1 MVLELMYAL
10 YATPRDGP
18 NFLAYQGASLW
29 QQLNAQCSMLGASTP
44 WLHRTIFRVQPLRD
58 IPSPWLTN
66 AAASSPRRTSY
77 PSARLERPRRLRT
90 ATIRLPDPP
99 DPGQRRLRPQHQAMP
114 QKRKRP
120 DEPAA
125 QPEPQASSS
134 ASSSTRRATRQTPVH
149 PPPVPAAALLPPTL
163 PATHKMAA
171 PVPAVTAVPLP
182 QIPLTDPQKRSAR
195 NGPRPPGAKPSP
207 LPSLAT
213 AAPRSPIPPPLSPG
227 SVKVAAS
234 MPPRRGVTAAE
245 MSTSVSAKDRRR
257 PSDLVAPEIT
267 YHVPQANQQGRQSS
281 LVRPHGPSAPPPR
294 IDKIGAAPMVVTP
307 VLPPKPPTLPV
318 SDRPPPRTDRNIDKV
333 VLGNLCF
340 RTWYPS
346 YYGKE
351 VLGAASG
358 NAKGGSKDGLIE
370 AVGKVP
376 SKKEKDNLPM
386 LERLYVCPSCFK
398 YAKELVA
405 WWGHVKLCQQQAH
418 VPGKKVYI
426 HPKGRRTVYVAQDGS
441 RGPGQKKR
449 RGEGSLRYIEEVVQD
464 EGEWSLWE
472 VDGEQDVLFCQNL
485 SLFAKLFLDNK
496 SVFFDVTGFNYFL
509 LVYTPPTVAASSGV
523 VAPPVTPQITGF
535 FSKEKMSWDNNNLAC
550 ILMFPPWQ
558 RKGLGA
564 LLMGASYEIS
574 RREGIMG
581 GPEKPISDLGKKGYQ
596 RFWAGEIARWLLG
609 LDVSRAGLENSQETL
624 VDVEDCSQATWITPE
639 DCLGVL
645 RDMGIVEDAGV
656 GPGKPEP
663 LEDQKLQLSE
673 EENKKKPAAGEEEA
687 KINSKGASAEAEDEK
702 QKVMPAVQEVPRV
715 RVDKEAVRRYV
726 AAHRIVLEKTCDPD
740 GFIEGYAMKAV
751 EKASSESAE
760 SRDETMHG

>member
-1 MVLELMYAL
+1 
-10 YATPRDGP
+10 
-18 NFLAYQGASLW
+18 
-29 QQLNAQCSMLGASTP
+29 
-44 WLHRTIFRVQPLRD
+44 
-58 IPSPWLTN
+58 
-66 AAASSPRRTSY
+66 
-77 PSARLERPRRLRT
+77 
-90 ATIRLPDPP
+90 
-99 DPGQRRLRPQHQAMP
+99 MP

-120 DEPAA
+120 DEPVV
-125 QPEPQASSS
+125 QPDPDPDPQ
-134 ASSSTRRATRQTPVH
+134 SSSTRRATRQTPVH
-149 PPPVPAAALLPPTL
+149 PPPVPASALLPSMSAVAVPT
-163 PATHKMAA
+163 THKMAA
-171 PVPAVTAVPLP
+171 PMPAVTAVPLP
-182 QIPLTDPQKRSAR
+182 QMLLTDPQKRLGR
-195 NGPRPPGAKPSP
+195 NGSRPVGAKPSLP
-207 LPSLAT
+207 LPSIEM
-213 AAPRSPIPPPLSPG
+213 AASHSAIPPPLSP
-227 SVKVAAS
+227 SSIKVAAS
-234 MPPRRGVTAAE
+234 VPPKRGAAVAE
-245 MSTSVSAKDRRR
+245 ITNAVSNKERRR

-267 YHVPQANQQGRQSS
+267 YHVPQANQHGRLSS

-294 IDKIGAAPMVVTP
+294 IDKIATAPMVITP

-351 VLGAASG
+351 VLGATSG
-358 NAKGGSKDGLIE
+358 NAKGGSKDGLME
-370 AVGKVP
+370 TGGKAP
-376 SKKEKDNLPM
+376 AKKEKDSVPM

-405 WWGHVKLCQQQAH
+405 WWGHVKLCQQRAH
-418 VPGKKVYI
+418 VPGRKIYI
-426 HPKGRRTVYVAQDGS
+426 HPKGRRMVYVAQDGN
-441 RGPGQKKR
+441 RGSGQKKR
-449 RGEGSLRYIEEVVQD
+449 RGEGSLRYVEEFVQD

-509 LVYTPPTVAASSGV
+509 LVYTPPTVTTTSGV
-523 VAPPVTPQITGF
+523 VAPPVTPQVTGF

-609 LDVSRAGLENSQETL
+609 LDISRTDPENGPETL
-624 VDVEDCSQATWITPE
+624 VDVEDCSQATWISPE

-656 GPGKPEP
+656 GPGKPQV
-663 LEDQKLQLSE
+663 LEDVPLPLSE
-673 EENKKKPAAGEEEA
+673 EEKKKKQAASEEEA
-687 KINSKGASAEAEDEK
+687 KQSGKGASAEAEDEK
-702 QKVMPAVQEVPRV
+702 QQLKPVVKEVARV
-715 RVDKEAVRRYV
+715 RLDKEAVRRYV
-726 AAHRIVLEKTCDPD
+726 AAHRIVLDKTCDPD
-740 GFIEGYAMKAV
+740 GFIEGYAMKRA
-751 EKASSESAE
+751 EKLSSESAE
-760 SRDETMHG
+760 SRDEASAKG

>member
-1 MVLELMYAL
+1 
-10 YATPRDGP
+10 
-18 NFLAYQGASLW
+18 
-29 QQLNAQCSMLGASTP
+29 
-44 WLHRTIFRVQPLRD
+44 
-58 IPSPWLTN
+58 
-66 AAASSPRRTSY
+66 
-77 PSARLERPRRLRT
+77 
-90 ATIRLPDPP
+90 
-99 DPGQRRLRPQHQAMP
+99 MP

-120 DEPAA
+120 DEPDPA
-125 QPEPQASSS
+125 S
-134 ASSSTRRATRQTPVH
+134 ASDQQPDPQSSTRRATRQTPVL
-149 PPPVPAAALLPPTL
+149 PPPVPASALVPPT
-163 PATHKMAA
+163 PAPPVASTHKMTA

-182 QIPLTDPQKRSAR
+182 PILVADPLKRAAR
-195 NGPRPPGAKPSP
+195 NGFRPPGAQASP
-207 LPSLAT
+207 LPPPPPAAAVQPLPNLLNLPT
-213 AAPRSPIPPPLSPG
+213 AASRSAMPSSLPPSSRVAAAAPIPP
-227 SVKVAAS
+227 KRTAA
-234 MPPRRGVTAAE
+234 MAE
-245 MSTSVSAKDRRR
+245 MSNNGPSKERRR

-267 YHVPQANQQGRQSS
+267 YHVPQANQHGRQSS

-294 IDKIGAAPMVVTP
+294 LDKMGPAPMVITP

-351 VLGAASG
+351 VLGATSG
-358 NAKGGSKDGLIE
+358 NAKGGSKDGLLD
-370 AVGKVP
+370 AAGKGP
-376 SKKEKDNLPM
+376 SKKEKDGLPM

-405 WWGHVKLCQQQAH
+405 WWGHVKLCQQRAH
-418 VPGKKVYI
+418 VPGNKIYV

-449 RGEGSLRYIEEVVQD
+449 RGEGNIRYVEEVVQD

-509 LVYTPPTVAASSGV
+509 LVYTPPSVETPSGV
-523 VAPPVTPQITGF
+523 PAAPVTPQITGF

-550 ILMFPPWQ
+550 ILIFPPWQ

-596 RFWAGEIARWLLG
+596 RFWAGEIARWLLS
-609 LDVSRAGLENSQETL
+609 LDVAQTDQEQGQETL

-645 RDMGIVEDAGV
+645 RDMGVVEDAGV

-663 LEDQKLQLSE
+663 LEDQQVHLSE
-673 EENKKKPAAGEEEA
+673 EDKKKKQAAAANEEDVA
-687 KINSKGASAEAEDEK
+687 KQNIKGASAEAEDEK
-702 QKVMPAVQEVPRV
+702 LKTKPAVKQVPRV

-726 AAHRIVLEKTCDPD
+726 AAHRLLLEKTCDSD
-740 GFIEGYAMKAV
+740 GFIEGYAMKTA
-751 EKASSESAE
+751 EKAASESAE
-760 SRDETMHG
+760 SRDEASARG

>member
-1 MVLELMYAL
+1 
-10 YATPRDGP
+10 
-18 NFLAYQGASLW
+18 
-29 QQLNAQCSMLGASTP
+29 
-44 WLHRTIFRVQPLRD
+44 
-58 IPSPWLTN
+58 
-66 AAASSPRRTSY
+66 
-77 PSARLERPRRLRT
+77 
-90 ATIRLPDPP
+90 
-99 DPGQRRLRPQHQAMP
+99 MP

-125 QPEPQASSS
+125 QADSQSSS
-134 ASSSTRRATRQTPVH
+134 KSSSTRRATRQTPVH
-149 PPPVPAAALLPPTL
+149 PPPVPASALLPPT
-163 PATHKMAA
+163 PAVTVATTHKMAA
-171 PVPAVTAVPLP
+171 AVPAVTAVPLP
-182 QIPLTDPQKRSAR
+182 QILVSDAQKRSGR
-195 NGPRPPGAKPSP
+195 NGPRPAALKPSLP
-207 LPSLAT
+207 LPLSVPLTNTAT
-213 AAPRSPIPPPLSPG
+213 AAPCSAILPPLSP
-227 SVKVAAS
+227 SSTRAAAPMAPKRAAS
-234 MPPRRGVTAAE
+234 VAE
-245 MSTSVSAKDRRR
+245 MSNSVSVKDRRR

-267 YHVPQANQQGRQSS
+267 YHVPQANHQGRQSS

-294 IDKIGAAPMVVTP
+294 LDKITPAPMVITP
-307 VLPPKPPTLPV
+307 VLPPKPPTLAV
-318 SDRPPPRTDRNIDKV
+318 SDRPSPRTDRNIDKV

-370 AVGKVP
+370 AAAKGP
-376 SKKEKDNLPM
+376 SKKEKDGLPM

-405 WWGHVKLCQQQAH
+405 WWGHVRVCQQRAYI
-418 VPGKKVYI
+418 PGKKVYI
-426 HPKGRRTVYVAQDGS
+426 HPKGTRTVYVAQDGS

-449 RGEGSLRYIEEVVQD
+449 RGEASIRYVEDTVHD

-509 LVYTPPTVAASSGV
+509 LVYTPPPTVATPSGV
-523 VAPPVTPQITGF
+523 AAPPITPQITGF

-558 RKGLGA
+558 HKGLGA

-596 RFWAGEIARWLLG
+596 RFWAGEIARWLLS
-609 LDVSRAGLENSQETL
+609 LDAAPTDPENGPLTL
-624 VDVEDCSQATWITPE
+624 VDVEDCSQSTWISPE

-645 RDMGIVEDAGV
+645 RDMGIVEDAGI

-663 LEDQKLQLSE
+663 LEDVQLQLSE
-673 EENKKKPAAGEEEA
+673 EERKKKQATGEEEA
-687 KINSKGASAEAEDEK
+687 KQNSKGASAEAEDEK
-702 QKVMPAVQEVPRV
+702 QKLKPAIKEVPRV
-715 RVDKEAVRRYV
+715 RLDKEAVRRYV

-740 GFIEGYAMKAV
+740 GFIEGYAMKTA

-760 SRDETMHG
+760 SRDEALVRA

>member
-1 MVLELMYAL
+1 
-10 YATPRDGP
+10 
-18 NFLAYQGASLW
+18 
-29 QQLNAQCSMLGASTP
+29 
-44 WLHRTIFRVQPLRD
+44 
-58 IPSPWLTN
+58 
-66 AAASSPRRTSY
+66 
-77 PSARLERPRRLRT
+77 
-90 ATIRLPDPP
+90 
-99 DPGQRRLRPQHQAMP
+99 MP

-120 DEPAA
+120 DEPAV
-125 QPEPQASSS
+125 QPDPDSQ
-134 ASSSTRRATRQTPVH
+134 SSTRRATRQTPVH
-149 PPPVPAAALLPPTL
+149 PPPVPASALLPPV
-163 PATHKMAA
+163 PATNKMAA
-171 PVPAVTAVPLP
+171 APLPAVTAVPLP
-182 QIPLTDPQKRSAR
+182 QMLMPDPQKRLAR
-195 NGPRPPGAKPSP
+195 NGAARPAGAKTSALPVALPSLEAAALNSATTPNTSTIVPP
-207 LPSLAT
+207 LPSPNSIRVA
-213 AAPRSPIPPPLSPG
+213 AAPVPLKRG
-227 SVKVAAS
+227 AA
-234 MPPRRGVTAAE
+234 AADLP
-245 MSTSVSAKDRRR
+245 SGGSAKERRR

-267 YHVPQANQQGRQSS
+267 YHVPQANQHGRLSS

-294 IDKIGAAPMVVTP
+294 LDKIATTPMVITP

-351 VLGAASG
+351 VLGATSG
-358 NAKGGSKDGLIE
+358 NAKGGSKDGPAE
-370 AVGKVP
+370 TGGKAP
-376 SKKEKDNLPM
+376 AKKEKDGAPM
-386 LERLYVCPSCFK
+386 LERLYVCPCCFK

-405 WWGHVKLCQQQAH
+405 WWGHVKLCQQRAH
-418 VPGKKVYI
+418 IPGKKVYI
-426 HPKGRRTVYVAQDGS
+426 HPKGRRMVYVAQDGSS

-449 RGEGSLRYIEEVVQD
+449 RGEGNIRYVEEIVQD

-509 LVYTPPTVAASSGV
+509 LVYTPPTAAAPSSTA
-523 VAPPVTPQITGF
+523 APPVTPQITGF

-609 LDVSRAGLENSQETL
+609 LEITPVDSDNASETL
-624 VDVEDCSQATWITPE
+624 VDVEDCSQATWISSE
-639 DCLGVL
+639 DCLSVL
-645 RDMGIVEDAGV
+645 RDMGVVEDAGI

-663 LEDQKLQLSE
+663 VEETHLPLSE
-673 EENKKKPAAGEEEA
+673 EEKKKKQAAGEEEG
-687 KINSKGASAEAEDEK
+687 KQSGKRASAEAEDEK
-702 QKVMPAVQEVPRV
+702 QQPKPVIKQVPRV
-715 RVDKEAVRRYV
+715 RLDKEAVRQYV
-726 AAHRIVLEKTCDPD
+726 AAHRIILDKTCDPN
-740 GFIEGYAMKAV
+740 GFIEGYAMKRA

-760 SRDETMHG
+760 SRDEALAK

>member
-1 MVLELMYAL
+1 
-10 YATPRDGP
+10 
-18 NFLAYQGASLW
+18 
-29 QQLNAQCSMLGASTP
+29 
-44 WLHRTIFRVQPLRD
+44 
-58 IPSPWLTN
+58 
-66 AAASSPRRTSY
+66 
-77 PSARLERPRRLRT
+77 
-90 ATIRLPDPP
+90 
-99 DPGQRRLRPQHQAMP
+99 MP

-120 DEPAA
+120 DEPDPASDQ
-125 QPEPQASSS
+125 QPDPQ
-134 ASSSTRRATRQTPVH
+134 SSTRRATRQTPVL
-149 PPPVPAAALLPPTL
+149 PPPVPASALVPPT
-163 PATHKMAA
+163 PAPPVTTTHKMTA

-182 QIPLTDPQKRSAR
+182 PILVADPLKRGAR
-195 NGPRPPGAKPSP
+195 NGPRPPGAQASPLPPPAAAAVQPLPPLPNIPTAASRSAIPSP
-207 LPSLAT
+207 LPPGSRV
-213 AAPRSPIPPPLSPG
+213 AAAAPIPP
-227 SVKVAAS
+227 KRTAA
-234 MPPRRGVTAAE
+234 MAE
-245 MSTSVSAKDRRR
+245 MSNSAPSKDRRR

-267 YHVPQANQQGRQSS
+267 YHVPQANQHGRQSS

-294 IDKIGAAPMVVTP
+294 LDKMGPAPMVITP

-351 VLGAASG
+351 VLGATSG
-358 NAKGGSKDGLIE
+358 NAKGGSKDGLLD
-370 AVGKVP
+370 AAGKGP
-376 SKKEKDNLPM
+376 SKKEKDGLPM

-405 WWGHVKLCQQQAH
+405 WWGHVKLCQQRAH
-418 VPGKKVYI
+418 VPGNKIYV
-426 HPKGRRTVYVAQDGS
+426 HPKGRRTVHVAQDGS

-449 RGEGSLRYIEEVVQD
+449 RGEGNIRYVEEVVQD

-509 LVYTPPTVAASSGV
+509 LVYTPPSVATPSGV
-523 VAPPVTPQITGF
+523 PAPPVTPQITGF

-550 ILMFPPWQ
+550 ILIFPPWQ

-596 RFWAGEIARWLLG
+596 RFWAGEIARWLLS
-609 LDVSRAGLENSQETL
+609 LDVSQTDQEKGQETL

-645 RDMGIVEDAGV
+645 RDMGVVEDAGV

-663 LEDQKLQLSE
+663 LEDQQVHLSE
-673 EENKKKPAAGEEEA
+673 EDKKKKQAAAATEEDAA
-687 KINSKGASAEAEDEK
+687 KQNIKGASAEAEDEK
-702 QKVMPAVQEVPRV
+702 LKPKPAVKQVPRV
-715 RVDKEAVRRYV
+715 RIDKEAVRRYV
-726 AAHRIVLEKTCDPD
+726 AAHRLLLEKTCDSD
-740 GFIEGYAMKAV
+740 GFIEGYAMKTA
-751 EKASSESAE
+751 EKAASESAE
-760 SRDETMHG
+760 SRDEASARG

>member
-1 MVLELMYAL
+1 
-10 YATPRDGP
+10 
-18 NFLAYQGASLW
+18 
-29 QQLNAQCSMLGASTP
+29 
-44 WLHRTIFRVQPLRD
+44 
-58 IPSPWLTN
+58 
-66 AAASSPRRTSY
+66 
-77 PSARLERPRRLRT
+77 
-90 ATIRLPDPP
+90 
-99 DPGQRRLRPQHQAMP
+99 MP

-120 DEPAA
+120 DEPDPASDQ
-125 QPEPQASSS
+125 QPDPQ
-134 ASSSTRRATRQTPVH
+134 SSTRRATRQTPVL
-149 PPPVPAAALLPPTL
+149 PPPVPASALVPPT
-163 PATHKMAA
+163 PAPPVATTHKMTA

-182 QIPLTDPQKRSAR
+182 PILVADPLKRGAR
-195 NGPRPPGAKPSP
+195 NGPRPPGAQASPLPPPPATAVQPLPPLPNIPTAASRSAIPSP
-207 LPSLAT
+207 LPPGSRV
-213 AAPRSPIPPPLSPG
+213 AAAAPIPP
-227 SVKVAAS
+227 KRTAA
-234 MPPRRGVTAAE
+234 MAE
-245 MSTSVSAKDRRR
+245 MSNSAPSKERRR

-267 YHVPQANQQGRQSS
+267 YHVPQANQHGRQSS

-294 IDKIGAAPMVVTP
+294 LDKMGPAPMVITP

-351 VLGAASG
+351 VLGATSG
-358 NAKGGSKDGLIE
+358 NAKGGSKDGLLD
-370 AVGKVP
+370 AAGKGQ
-376 SKKEKDNLPM
+376 SKKEKDGLPM

-405 WWGHVKLCQQQAH
+405 WWGHVKLCQQRAH
-418 VPGKKVYI
+418 VPGNKIYV

-449 RGEGSLRYIEEVVQD
+449 RGEGNIRYVEEVVQD

-509 LVYTPPTVAASSGV
+509 LVYTPPSVATPSGV
-523 VAPPVTPQITGF
+523 PAPPVTPQITGF

-550 ILMFPPWQ
+550 ILIFPPWQ

-596 RFWAGEIARWLLG
+596 RFWAGEIARWLLS
-609 LDVSRAGLENSQETL
+609 LDVAQTDQEKGQETL

-645 RDMGIVEDAGV
+645 RDMGVVEDAGV

-663 LEDQKLQLSE
+663 LEDQQVHLSE
-673 EENKKKPAAGEEEA
+673 DDKKKKQAAAATEEDAA
-687 KINSKGASAEAEDEK
+687 KQNIKGASAEAEDEK
-702 QKVMPAVQEVPRV
+702 LKPKPAVKQVPRV
-715 RVDKEAVRRYV
+715 RIDKEAVRRYV
-726 AAHRIVLEKTCDPD
+726 AAHRLLLEKTCDSD
-740 GFIEGYAMKAV
+740 GFIEGYAMKTA
-751 EKASSESAE
+751 EKAASESAE
-760 SRDETMHG
+760 SRDEASARG

>member
-1 MVLELMYAL
+1 
-10 YATPRDGP
+10 
-18 NFLAYQGASLW
+18 
-29 QQLNAQCSMLGASTP
+29 
-44 WLHRTIFRVQPLRD
+44 
-58 IPSPWLTN
+58 
-66 AAASSPRRTSY
+66 
-77 PSARLERPRRLRT
+77 
-90 ATIRLPDPP
+90 
-99 DPGQRRLRPQHQAMP
+99 MP

-120 DEPAA
+120 DEPD
-125 QPEPQASSS
+125 PQ
-134 ASSSTRRATRQTPVH
+134 SSSTRRATRQTPVH
-149 PPPVPAAALLPPTL
+149 PPPVPASALLPPTTAVTV
-163 PATHKMAA
+163 ATPKMAA

-182 QIPLTDPQKRSAR
+182 QIPLTDPQKRRAKAS
-195 NGPRPPGAKPSP
+195 PPPNP
-207 LPSLAT
+207 AT
-213 AAPRSPIPPPLSPG
+213 AVPRCAIPPPLSPG
-227 SVKVAAS
+227 AAKVAAP
-234 MPPRRGVTAAE
+234 MAPVRGVAAAE
-245 MSTSVSAKDRRR
+245 MSNSVSAKERRR
-257 PSDLVAPEIT
+257 PPDLVAPEIT
-267 YHVPQANQQGRQSS
+267 YHVPQANQHGRQSS

-294 IDKIGAAPMVVTP
+294 LDKMGPAPMVVTP

-318 SDRPPPRTDRNIDKV
+318 PDRPPPRTDRNIDKV

-358 NAKGGSKDGLIE
+358 NAKGGSKDGPVE
-370 AVGKVP
+370 AAGKVP
-376 SKKEKDNLPM
+376 SRKDKDSLPM

-405 WWGHVKLCQQQAH
+405 WWGHVKLCQQRAY
-418 VPGKKVYI
+418 VPGKKVYV
-426 HPKGRRTVYVAQDGS
+426 HPKVRRTVYVAQDGG

-449 RGEGSLRYIEEVVQD
+449 RGEGSIRYVEEVVQA

-472 VDGEQDVLFCQNL
+472 VDGEQDVSQLFCQNL

-509 LVYTPPTVAASSGV
+509 LVYTPPTAAAPSGMV
-523 VAPPVTPQITGF
+523 VPPVTPQITGF

-596 RFWAGEIARWLLG
+596 RFWAGEIARWLLS
-609 LDVSRAGLENSQETL
+609 LDVARTDAEHGQETL
-624 VDVEDCSQATWITPE
+624 VDVEDCSHATWITPE

-645 RDMGIVEDAGV
+645 RDMGIMEDAGI

-663 LEDQKLQLSE
+663 LEDQKLPLSE
-673 EENKKKPAAGEEEA
+673 EDYKKKQAAGEEEA
-687 KINSKGASAEAEDEK
+687 KQNGKGASVEAEDEK
-702 QKVMPAVQEVPRV
+702 QKQKPAGKEVPRV
-715 RVDKEAVRRYV
+715 RVDKEAVWRYV
-726 AAHRIVLEKTCDPD
+726 TAHRIALERTCDPD
-740 GFIEGYAMKAV
+740 GFIEGYAMKRAD
-751 EKASSESAE
+751 KATSESAE
-760 SRDETMHG
+760 SKDEASMRG

>member
-1 MVLELMYAL
+1 
-10 YATPRDGP
+10 
-18 NFLAYQGASLW
+18 
-29 QQLNAQCSMLGASTP
+29 ML
-44 WLHRTIFRVQPLRD
+44 V
-58 IPSPWLTN
+58 
-66 AAASSPRRTSY
+66 
-77 PSARLERPRRLRT
+77 
-90 ATIRLPDPP
+90 PD
-99 DPGQRRLRPQHQAMP
+99 P
-114 QKRKRP
+114 QKRLARNG
-120 DEPAA
+120 AA
-125 QPEPQASSS
+125 RLAGAKAS
-134 ASSSTRRATRQTPVH
+134 PL
-149 PPPVPAAALLPPTL
+149 PVPLPSLEEAAPNSAATPNTSTIVPPLPSSNSIRV
-163 PATHKMAA
+163 AAA
-171 PVPAVTAVPLP
+171 PVPLKRGAAAAD
-182 QIPLTDPQKRSAR
+182 LTS
-195 NGPRPPGAKPSP
+195 GG
-207 LPSLAT
+207 
-213 AAPRSPIPPPLSPG
+213 
-227 SVKVAAS
+227 
-234 MPPRRGVTAAE
+234 
-245 MSTSVSAKDRRR
+245 SAKERRR

-267 YHVPQANQQGRQSS
+267 YHVPQANQHGRLSS

-294 IDKIGAAPMVVTP
+294 LDKIAATPMVITP

-351 VLGAASG
+351 VLGATSG
-358 NAKGGSKDGLIE
+358 NAKGGSKDGLGE
-370 AVGKVP
+370 TGGKAP
-376 SKKEKDNLPM
+376 AKKEKDGTPM
-386 LERLYVCPSCFK
+386 LERLYVCPCCFK

-405 WWGHVKLCQQQAH
+405 WWGHVKLCQQRAH
-418 VPGKKVYI
+418 VPGKKIYV
-426 HPKGRRTVYVAQDGS
+426 HPKGRRMVYVAQDGS

-449 RGEGSLRYIEEVVQD
+449 RGEGNIRYVEEIVQD

-509 LVYTPPTVAASSGV
+509 LVYTPPTAAAAPVASSGT
-523 VAPPVTPQITGF
+523 AGPPTTPQITGF

-609 LDVSRAGLENSQETL
+609 LEVAPAGSENALETL
-624 VDVEDCSQATWITPE
+624 VDVEDCSQATWISSE

-645 RDMGIVEDAGV
+645 RDMGVVEDAGI

-663 LEDQKLQLSE
+663 VEETHLSLSE
-673 EENKKKPAAGEEEA
+673 EEKKKKQQAAGEEEG
-687 KINSKGASAEAEDEK
+687 KQLSGKRASAEAEDEK
-702 QKVMPAVQEVPRV
+702 QQPKPVVKQVPRV
-715 RVDKEAVRRYV
+715 RLDKEAVRRYV
-726 AAHRIVLEKTCDPD
+726 AAHRIVLDRTCDPN
-740 GFIEGYAMKAV
+740 GFIEGYAMKRAD
-751 EKASSESAE
+751 KASSESAE
-760 SRDETMHG
+760 SRDEALAR

>member
-1 MVLELMYAL
+1 
-10 YATPRDGP
+10 
-18 NFLAYQGASLW
+18 
-29 QQLNAQCSMLGASTP
+29 
-44 WLHRTIFRVQPLRD
+44 
-58 IPSPWLTN
+58 
-66 AAASSPRRTSY
+66 
-77 PSARLERPRRLRT
+77 
-90 ATIRLPDPP
+90 
-99 DPGQRRLRPQHQAMP
+99 MP

-120 DEPAA
+120 DEPDPASDQ
-125 QPEPQASSS
+125 QPDPQ
-134 ASSSTRRATRQTPVH
+134 SSTRRATRQTPVL
-149 PPPVPAAALLPPTL
+149 PPPVPASALVPPT
-163 PATHKMAA
+163 PAPPVATTHKMTA

-182 QIPLTDPQKRSAR
+182 PILVADPLKRGAR
-195 NGPRPPGAKPSP
+195 NGPRPPGAQASP
-207 LPSLAT
+207 LPPPPAVAVQPLPPLPNIST
-213 AAPRSPIPPPLSPG
+213 AASRSAIPSSLPPGSRVAAAAPIPP
-227 SVKVAAS
+227 KRTAA
-234 MPPRRGVTAAE
+234 MAE
-245 MSTSVSAKDRRR
+245 MSNSAPSKDRRR

-267 YHVPQANQQGRQSS
+267 YHVPQANQHGRQSS

-294 IDKIGAAPMVVTP
+294 LDKMGPAPMVITP

-351 VLGAASG
+351 VLGATS
-358 NAKGGSKDGLIE
+358 
-370 AVGKVP
+370 
-376 SKKEKDNLPM
+376 
-386 LERLYVCPSCFK
+386 ERLYVCPSCFK

-405 WWGHVKLCQQQAH
+405 WWGHVKLCQQRAH
-418 VPGKKVYI
+418 VPGNKIYV

-449 RGEGSLRYIEEVVQD
+449 RGEGNIRYVEEVVQD

-509 LVYTPPTVAASSGV
+509 LVYTPPSVATPSSIPT
-523 VAPPVTPQITGF
+523 PPMTPQITGF

-550 ILMFPPWQ
+550 ILIFPPWQ

-596 RFWAGEIARWLLG
+596 RFWAGEIARWLLS
-609 LDVSRAGLENSQETL
+609 LDVTQTDQEKGQETL

-645 RDMGIVEDAGV
+645 RDMGVVEDAGV

-663 LEDQKLQLSE
+663 VEDQQVHLSE
-673 EENKKKPAAGEEEA
+673 EDKKKKQAAAAADEDAA
-687 KINSKGASAEAEDEK
+687 KQNIKGTSAEAEDEK
-702 QKVMPAVQEVPRV
+702 LKPKPTVKQVPRV
-715 RVDKEAVRRYV
+715 RIDKEAVRRYV
-726 AAHRIVLEKTCDPD
+726 AAHRLLLEKTCDSD
-740 GFIEGYAMKAV
+740 GFIEGYAMKTA
-751 EKASSESAE
+751 EKAASESAE
-760 SRDETMHG
+760 SRDEASARG